1 MTNAEGRLRID
12 KWLWHARLVK
22 SRSLAVEV
30 ISAGQVRV
38 NGQRI
43 EKPGRAVGPGD
54 VLTVA
59 LNGQVRVLR
68 IRAIGNRR
76 GPATEALTLYDD
88 LDAPAVPA
96 PGGAAER
103 PF

>member
-1 MTNAEGRLRID
+1 MTNVEGRLRID

-22 SRSLAVEV
+22 SRSLAAEV
-30 ISAGQVRV
+30 VSAGQVRV

-59 LNGQVRVLR
+59 LFGAVRVLR
-68 IRAIGNRR
+68 IRACGTRR
-76 GPATEALTLYDD
+76 GPASEALTLYDD

-96 PGGAAER
+96 PPAGAER
-103 PF
+103 PS

>member
-12 KWLWHARLVK
+12 KWLWFARLVK
-22 SRSLAVEV
+22 SRSLAAEV
-30 ISAGQVRV
+30 VLAGQVRV

-54 VLTVA
+54 VLTLA

-68 IRAIGNRR
+68 IRACGNRR
-76 GPATEALTLYDD
+76 GPAAEALMLYDS

-96 PGGAAER
+96 PGQAAER
-103 PF
+103 SF